1 MRKAEDSRRAARV
14 ARRQAAIAIVKRAQV
29 EQFITDVQA
38 QGYSFTDALEAL
50 LVGSNER
57 FSGSRESSSRKR
69 GAIKALWS
77 GSLAKELDATGM
89 VPLLN
94 KDWTFGEGVM
104 KEMIEP
110 GSTGNRDMRTCA
122 DIFSRYLEEFR

>member
-1 MRKAEDSRRAARV
+1 MSRQDCINAAIRAGASEEDAPALVDELLAEKKRLQAEGKAMNMTQELASSIMRKAEDSRRAARV

-57 FSGSRESSSRKR
+57 FSGSRESVSRKR
-69 GAIKALWS
+69 
-77 GSLAKELDATGM
+77 
-89 VPLLN
+89 
-94 KDWTFGEGVM
+94 
-104 KEMIEP
+104 
-110 GSTGNRDMRTCA
+110 
-122 DIFSRYLEEFR
+122 